1 MHDLSQ
7 YQTLCSIDS
16 VYYYPDGEHTR
27 AAVVLEVGFFLPFAE
42 RGRLSE
48 STNDLIHSW
57 SISDVPAEFAL
68 VPTRVPDT
76 RLDRFP
82 EVDESVEMSRYTV
95 TDGRTFAPNIQTAV
109 AGGSFGS
116 MSRQTVQTL
125 SGFLH
130 LLPQRGGR
138 HDEIRWLVFFTG
150 LFCMH

>member
-1 MHDLSQ
+1 MHDLAQ
-7 YQTLCSIDS
+7 YPTLCSVDS
-16 VYYYPDGEHTR
+16 VYYYPDANTR

-42 RGRLSE
+42 RGRLST
-48 STNDLIHSW
+48 SINDLIHSW
-57 SISDVPAEFAL
+57 SISNVSAEFAL

-95 TDGRTFAPNIQTAV
+95 TDGRTFSPNIQTPV

-116 MSRQTVQTL
+116 VSRQTVQTL

-130 LLPQRGGR
+130 LLPQREGR
-138 HDEIRWLVFFTG
+138 HDEIRWLLFFTG
-150 LFCMH
+150 PFCMH